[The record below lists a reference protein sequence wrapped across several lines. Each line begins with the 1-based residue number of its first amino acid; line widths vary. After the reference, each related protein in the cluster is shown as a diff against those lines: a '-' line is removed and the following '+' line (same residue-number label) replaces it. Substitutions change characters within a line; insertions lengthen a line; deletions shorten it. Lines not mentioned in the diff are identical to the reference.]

1 MVLLSSLLGESKAAA
16 RLWCCLSVNLLS
28 PTNSAQFRFSFVE
41 QVFESLPGMDYSV
54 AIRPYFDVCHWPFP
68 GYWVRVE

>member
-1 MVLLSSLLGESKAAA
+1 M
-16 RLWCCLSVNLLS
+16 
-28 PTNSAQFRFSFVE
+28 NSAQFRFFFVE
-41 QVFESLPGMDYSV
+41 RVVESLPGMDYSV